1 MLTPKK
7 GKKKSI
13 LHPLVY
19 TLRVTHLTRE
29 IDDDFCAEA
38 QTRVPFSRTRFA
50 RTWRGHVEL
59 WRRALHFPPTKGMRS
74 KEIKNSVFDFPS
86 LTRGSRFRWRIAGG
100 NEEEERMSRA
110 LDKLSSLKSWSAN
123 VSSPLLFVEEAIS
136 SPVSL
141 ILEMPAIYFVWTDS
155 CVTVARL
162 FHFLPLMLLRKRSP

>member
-1 MLTPKK
+1 MLPEDRRWWFLRWSANTS
-7 GKKKSI
+7 SI
-13 LHPLVY
+13 FA
-19 TLRVTHLTRE
+19 LRENLTR
-29 IDDDFCAEA
+29 
-38 QTRVPFSRTRFA
+38 A
-50 RTWRGHVEL
+50 RRIMKKDSSFL
-59 WRRALHFPPTKGMRS
+59 PTKGIRS

-123 VSSPLLFVEEAIS
+123 VSRPLLFVEQAIS

-155 CVTVARL
+155 CVTVARF
-162 FHFLPLMLLRKRSP
+162 FHFLPLMLFESDPYKLKIYSFRASTTTSTFVIKMYLR